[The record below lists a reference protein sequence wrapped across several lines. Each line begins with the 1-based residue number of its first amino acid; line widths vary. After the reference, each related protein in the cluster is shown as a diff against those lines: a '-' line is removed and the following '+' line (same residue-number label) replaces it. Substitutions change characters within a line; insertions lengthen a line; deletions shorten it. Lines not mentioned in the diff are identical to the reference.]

1 MTEQKPTQNQTRA
14 VQKSQMDKIFNVFLV
29 LIIVAGILYLVMQ
42 HPAMTWKILLV
53 LVGFGAVVMIH
64 ELGHFLMAKFC
75 GIKVEMFSIGFPPIL
90 LGIRKTKKGFRFRLL
105 PQSGATET
113 LEEGDSDTE
122 YCIGAVPFGGFV
134 KMLGQSDS
142 GPVEKSDDPR
152 SFLNKPIW
160 QRIVVVAGGVA
171 FNAIGAMILFMA
183 LFLHGLE
190 LMPAVVGNVIPGS
203 PADVAG
209 LKAGDRIVEIE
220 DEKFIDFTTVILSA
234 ALSDKDRGVKIKVDR
249 AGSPEFETQLVAA
262 KMVNDT
268 TGIRVFG
275 IGQPTTLTISPE
287 IKNPEDIDYLY
298 KQSGFRPGD
307 TITAINGKPLTKAWQ
322 FDQQIASSLNP
333 KIVFTVSRTY
343 PAGSAPTTVEV
354 EMSLLC
360 GPLLPNFQNEFDLAH
375 IYSMVPRLK
384 VKDVLYETG
393 KGGLQKG
400 DIILKIADIE
410 NPTYK
415 DLRDK
420 TTAYKD
426 KDLEMVVLR
435 TNAEGREVTET
446 LKVQPKVRS
455 GNKGRAT
462 LGIEVE
468 LDMEHAVV
476 AQTIYSSTGPGALGI
491 PSGAILTA
499 VDGQPVQS
507 FYDVIAL
514 IRKNSG
520 QHISID
526 YRSGQDGGGTG
537 LDVPEQDAMH
547 ISSTLR
553 AADVMQ
559 FETLRET
566 FKASNPGTAVVWGV
580 KRTKQYIMQ
589 SVMTLIGLF
598 TDTVP
603 ASSLSGP
610 VGIASISYRMA
621 GQGILDLLNFLGL
634 VSSCLVVM
642 NLLPLPI
649 VDGGLIVLLIIEK
662 IRGVPLAQKTQEII
676 TWIGLILLL
685 SVFLWVTYNDI
696 LRWVLPGR

>member
-1 MTEQKPTQNQTRA
+1 MTEQNTTPNQNQPVQRSRA
-14 VQKSQMDKIFNVFLV
+14 DLILNGFLI
-29 LIIVAGILYLVMQ
+29 LIIVAGVIYLVMQ
-42 HPAMTWKILLV
+42 HPAMIWKILLV
-53 LVGFGAVVMIH
+53 MLGFGAVVMIH

-75 GIKVEMFSIGFPPIL
+75 GIKIEMFSIGFPPIL
-90 LGIRKTKKGFRFRLL
+90 LGIRKMKKGFRFRLL
-105 PQSGATET
+105 PQSGAVET

-122 YCIGAVPFGGFV
+122 YCIGALPFGGFV

-209 LKAGDRIVEIE
+209 LKAGDRIVEID

-234 ALSDKDRGVKIKVDR
+234 ALSDKDRGVKIKIDR
-249 AGSPEFETQLVAA
+249 AGSPEFETRLVAA
-262 KMVNDT
+262 KSANDT
-268 TGIRVFG
+268 SGIRAFG
-275 IGQPTTLTISPE
+275 IVQPTTLTISPD
-287 IKNPEDIDYLY
+287 IKDPEEVEELY
-298 KQSGFRPGD
+298 KQMGFRPGD
-307 TITAINGKPLTKAWQ
+307 VVTAINGKPITKAWQ
-322 FDQQIASSLNP
+322 FDSHVATTLSS
-333 KIVFTVSRTY
+333 KVVFTVSRSY
-343 PAGSAPTTVEV
+343 PAGSPATTAEV
-354 EMSLLC
+354 EMPLLC
-360 GPLLPNFQNEFDLAH
+360 DPLLHNFQNEFDLAH

-384 VKDVLYETG
+384 VWDVLYETD
-393 KGGLQKG
+393 KDGLQEG
-400 DIILKIADIE
+400 DIILKVADVE

-420 TTAYKD
+420 TTAFKD
-426 KDLEMVVLR
+426 KILDMVVLR
-435 TNAEGREVTET
+435 KNAEGQDVVET
-446 LKVQPKVRS
+446 LKLQPKARP
-455 GNKGRAT
+455 GDNGRAT
-462 LGIEVE
+462 LGIRVE
-468 LDMEHAVV
+468 LDMDHAVV

-491 PSGAILTA
+491 PAGAVITT
-499 VDGQPVQS
+499 VDGQPVRS
-507 FYDVIAL
+507 FYDVINI
-514 IRKNSG
+514 IRRNSG
-520 QHISID
+520 QHISIE
-526 YRSGQDGGGTG
+526 YRVGQDGGGTG
-537 LDVPEQDAMH
+537 LDVPEQDVMH
-547 ISSTLR
+547 VSSTLR
-553 AADVMQ
+553 SLNVIPLQM
-559 FETLRET
+559 LRET
-566 FKASNPGTAVVWGV
+566 FKASNPGTAIVWGV
-580 KRTKQYIMQ
+580 KRTKQYVMQ

-598 TDTVP
+598 TKTVP

-662 IRGVPLAQKTQEII
+662 IRGVPLAQKVQEII

>member
-1 MTEQKPTQNQTRA
+1 MTEQNTTPTQNKP
-14 VQKSQMDKIFNVFLV
+14 VQRSQADLILNVFLILV
-29 LIIVAGILYLVMQ
+29 IAAGVIYLVMQ
-42 HPAMTWKILLV
+42 HPAMIWKILLV
-53 LVGFGAVVMIH
+53 LLGFGAVVMIH
-64 ELGHFLMAKFC
+64 ELGHFLMAKLC
-75 GIKVEMFSIGFPPIL
+75 GIKIEMFSIGFPPIL

-105 PQSGATET
+105 PQSGAVET

-209 LKAGDRIVEIE
+209 LKAGDRIVEI
-220 DEKFIDFTTVILSA
+220 DGEKFIDFTTVILSA
-234 ALSDKDRGVKIKVDR
+234 ALSDKDRGVKMKIDR

-262 KMVNDT
+262 KLVNDT
-268 TGIRVFG
+268 SGIRAFG
-275 IGQPTTLTISPE
+275 IIQPTTLTISPD
-287 IKNPEDIDYLY
+287 IKDPEEVDELC
-298 KQSGFRPGD
+298 KQMGFRPGD
-307 TITAINGKPLTKAWQ
+307 VITAINGKPISKVWQ
-322 FDQQIASSLNP
+322 FDSHVATTLNS
-333 KIVFTVSRTY
+333 KVVFTVSRSY
-343 PAGSAPTTVEV
+343 PAGSPAATAEIELP
-354 EMSLLC
+354 LLC
-360 GPLLPNFQNEFDLAH
+360 DPLLHNFQNEFDLAH
-375 IYSMVPRLK
+375 IYSMVPRLR
-384 VKDVLYETG
+384 VWDVLYETG
-393 KGGLQKG
+393 QDGLQEG
-400 DIILKIADIE
+400 DIIIKVADVE

-420 TTAYKD
+420 TTAFKD
-426 KDLEMVVLR
+426 KILDMVVLR
-435 TNAEGREVTET
+435 KNAEGKDVAET
-446 LKVQPKVRS
+446 LKLQPKARP
-455 GNKGRAT
+455 GDNGRAT
-462 LGIEVE
+462 LGIRVE
-468 LDMEHAVV
+468 LEMDHAVV
-476 AQTIYSSTGPGALGI
+476 AQTIYSSTGPSALGI
-491 PSGAILTA
+491 PSGAVVTS

-507 FYDVIAL
+507 FYDVIGL

-520 QHISID
+520 QHISIE
-526 YRSGQDGGGTG
+526 YRLGQDGGGTG
-537 LDVPEQDAMH
+537 LDVPEQDVMH

-553 AADVMQ
+553 SANVIPLQM
-559 FETLRET
+559 LRET
-566 FKASNPGTAVVWGV
+566 FKASNPGTAIVWGV
-580 KRTKQYIMQ
+580 KRTKQYVMQ

-598 TDTVP
+598 TKTVP

-649 VDGGLIVLLIIEK
+649 VDGGLIVLLIVEK
-662 IRGVPLAQKTQEII
+662 IRGVPLAQKAQEII

-696 LRWVLPGR
+696 LRWILPGR